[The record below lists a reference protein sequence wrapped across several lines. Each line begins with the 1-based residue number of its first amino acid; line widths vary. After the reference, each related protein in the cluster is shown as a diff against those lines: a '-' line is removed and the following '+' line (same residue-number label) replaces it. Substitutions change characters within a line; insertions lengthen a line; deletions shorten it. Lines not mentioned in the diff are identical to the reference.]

1 MFVPLYIFFLWAC
14 ELTYVCVYVV
24 LTWYGDVH
32 GSSSPGVLHLT
43 CKVATYNGVEV
54 GADNGEYIGIGG
66 GRFFCQGLHELVH

>member
-1 MFVPLYIFFLWAC
+1 MYS
-14 ELTYVCVYVV
+14 V

-43 CKVATYNGVEV
+43 CEVATYNRSEV
-54 GADNGEYIGIGG
+54 GADNSEYIGVGG